1 MSSWGK
7 LDASN
12 NAPKWATA
20 RVNVRQNANNTANLF
35 NNTTAN
41 YWASTLAD
49 GSVRNNNVTIGLFNV
64 DNQEEQVTE
73 ATSATTGRPPH
84 SGWVL
89 KTTGSG
95 GRAGRITQ
103 ETLVCLN
110 STIGDADGQIYANV
124 QITLVTSGSQ
134 TVNSNTSFTNVAS
147 FVVTPTL
154 VGNTA
159 AALTYNWQY
168 NNSTGSYG
176 WATIPANTTSIH
188 FSGNNTS
195 TLYAMPGTTAN
206 NTNVFRVVV
215 TAADEGVVATS
226 ANVTLNVPA

>member
-7 LDASN
+7 TDSN
-12 NAPKWATA
+12 TSAPKWATA

-49 GSVRNNNVTIGLFNV
+49 GSVRNNNITVGLFNV
-64 DNQEEQVTE
+64 DAQETAVTE
-73 ATSATTGRPPH
+73 VTANTTGRPPH

-89 KTTGSG
+89 RTVGSG
-95 GRAGRITQ
+95 GRAGRIQQ

-110 STIGDADGQIYANV
+110 SNIGDADGQTYANV
-124 QITLVTSGSQ
+124 YISLATSGNQ

-154 VGNTA
+154 TGNTS

-176 WATIPANTTSIH
+176 WANIPANTTNIH
-188 FSGNNTS
+188 FSGNNTA

-226 ANVTLNVPA
+226 ANVSLSVPA